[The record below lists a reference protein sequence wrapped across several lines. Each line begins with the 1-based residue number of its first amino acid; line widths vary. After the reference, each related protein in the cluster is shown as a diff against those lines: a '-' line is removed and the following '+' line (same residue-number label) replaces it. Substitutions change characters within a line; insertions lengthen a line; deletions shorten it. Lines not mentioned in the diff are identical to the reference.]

1 MIWSRT
7 LFRFFPAVAA
17 TLFLTSLTACDSY
30 YHSSDFRNL
39 DNDFGKAAND
49 TASATDTVPKV
60 FELRGEFRLK
70 STLVPEKLE
79 IAVIDDSLNIIEK
92 TSAKITR
99 NRTEF
104 SFWIDEQEYPLHAAR
119 FKFTCTFPAPN
130 DSLEMEFVTYLPVS
144 KNESVKLDLFDAL
157 IGSRIESLVKQE
169 GYSFF
174 EAREVAGREASRL
187 LEPQSS
193 NKYGIENYPA
203 SKDSL
208 EPLIYLYG
216 RHFQE
221 DSTFYASF
229 DKLKKTLG
237 SDKSWSQE
245 LPSTKIA
252 DALVKHFS
260 IDDPDYFAS
269 VYPTLKKDPD
279 FDRNMHQAAFRIVEA
294 VYGMPLCNFTGTT
307 TKASASESEFDGM
320 NFVCDFDKSADSTE
334 HVWRAMSELET
345 VLGPCTKATSDTVA
359 ADSAIY
365 ACTGNHAWKV
375 ISANYTEIKNT
386 TFDGIVTELFGKC
399 FIGTENKK
407 VHNDTLFAEC
417 RNEKWT
423 AIDEIVFY
431 EGRCSLDKANQKIST
446 PSGHYYQCKD
456 STWKPITAP
465 DFYGDSCNA
474 NGKVVIRD
482 STYFICNNGW
492 NALNRSYTS
501 SPADSL
507 GSCTDS
513 SRIETYEGNFFM
525 CDSGYWRKIP
535 PEILLPRNKNGRL
548 CTNDNFGELVLYNDT
563 NYVCSFPLVG
573 SGTRWLISSEKTV
586 PEEIKKQNQLH
597 GDVCKKGNKGT
608 SFVWSDSTKRYMGCN
623 AESSSWLYICFYE
636 DYYFHPIFNNGTLE
650 NGAFIN
656 DTVYQAEIQGVRY
669 KFSYQG
675 KRQFRNE
682 DFYQLTDAE
691 TDGTLYKAEAFR
703 NRLFLSTVG
712 GTETKALG
720 EIDNRTASVQA
731 YLDNRSKSYMYP
743 MRDITFEYWSET
755 AYTDFNTAAHFCPEG
770 FHLPDTTGWPPIP
783 ARNQESYENTYPFKV
798 YINGFQKSVTM
809 LWTSVEKDD
818 STQYCLENISLS
830 YNTEETNIVECPKD
844 MYPMI
849 QPLCIKDE

>member
-1 MIWSRT
+1 MFCCRN
-7 LFRFFPAVAA
+7 LFHFFLTAAA
-17 TLFLTSLTACDSY
+17 TLFLTSFTACDSRY
-30 YHSSDFRNL
+30 YSSDFRNL

-99 NRTEF
+99 NRTDF

-174 EAREVAGREASRL
+174 EAREVAAREASRL
-187 LEPQSS
+187 LEPQNS
-193 NKYGIENYPA
+193 NKYGIESYPA
-203 SKDSL
+203 TKDSL

-216 RHFQE
+216 QYFLE
-221 DSTFYASF
+221 DSAFYASF
-229 DKLKKTLG
+229 NKLKKALG
-237 SDKSWSQE
+237 SDKSWNQE
-245 LPSTKIA
+245 LPDEKIA
-252 DALVKHFS
+252 DALVKHFA
-260 IDDPDYFAS
+260 INEPDYFTS

-320 NFVCDFDKSADSTE
+320 NFVCDFDKAADSTE
-334 HVWRAMSELET
+334 HIWRAMSELET
-345 VLGPCTKATSDTVA
+345 ILGPCVKGMSDTIA
-359 ADSAIY
+359 GDSATY
-365 ACTGNHAWKV
+365 ACTGNHAWKN
-375 ISANYTEIKNT
+375 ISASYTEIKSK

-417 RNEKWT
+417 KDEKWT
-423 AIDEIVFY
+423 PIDEIAYY
-431 EGRCSLDKANQKIST
+431 EGRCSLNRANQKILT
-446 PSGHYYQCKD
+446 PSGYYYQCKD
-456 STWKPITAP
+456 TTWKPITAP
-465 DFYGDSCNA
+465 DFYGDTCNA

-482 STYFICNNGW
+482 NTYFICNNGW
-492 NALNRSYTS
+492 NALNKNHTS

-507 GSCTDS
+507 GACNDS
-513 SRIETYEGNFFM
+513 ARIETYEGNFFL
-525 CDSGYWRKIP
+525 CDSGYWKKIP
-535 PEILLPRNKNGRL
+535 PEILLPQNKNGRL
-548 CTNDNFGELVLYNDT
+548 CTNDNFGEIVLYNDT
-563 NYVCSFPLVG
+563 NYVCRFPLVG
-573 SGTRWLISSEKTV
+573 SGTRWLISSETTV

-608 SFVWSDSTKRYMGCN
+608 SFVYNDSTKRYMGCN
-623 AESSSWLYICFYE
+623 AETYSWLYVYFY
-636 DYYFHPIFNNGTLE
+636 YNYFHPIFNDGTLE

-656 DTVYQAEIQGVRY
+656 DSVYQAEVQGVRY
-669 KFSYQG
+669 QFTYQE
-675 KRQFRNE
+675 KLQFHN
-682 DFYQLTDAE
+682 DDIYQLTDAE
-691 TDGTLYKAEAFR
+691 TDSTLYKAAAFK
-703 NRLFLSTVG
+703 NHIFLSTVG
-712 GTETKALG
+712 GTETKALA
-720 EIDNRTASVQA
+720 EVDNRTASVQT

-755 AYTDFNTAAHFCPEG
+755 AYTDFKTAAHFCPEG

-783 ARNQESYENTYPFKV
+783 ARNQESYRNTYPFKV

-818 STQYCLENISLS
+818 STQYCLENIYLSL
-830 YNTEETNIVECPKD
+830 NTEETNIVECPKD
-844 MYPMI
+844 MYPMV
-849 QPLCIKDE
+849 QPLCIKEE